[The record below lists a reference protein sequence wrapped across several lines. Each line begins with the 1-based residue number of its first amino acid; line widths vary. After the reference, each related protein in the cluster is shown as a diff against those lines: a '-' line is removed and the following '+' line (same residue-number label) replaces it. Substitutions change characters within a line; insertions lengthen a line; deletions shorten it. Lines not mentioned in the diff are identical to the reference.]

1 MRLHGLSKALFVTTC
16 PAKPRFL
23 VGSGCSCP
31 KFVQKTEV
39 FGEQNKL
46 ISFSLFLMIRFSNKS
61 VFQQPSRPNCLRQPR
76 FDTCLQIITSKK
88 HLDIF
93 YSNLK
98 KHLTSRL
105 YNLTS
110 RLLQKHLN
118 LDENNLKWQLWS
130 GLVYSVK

>member
-1 MRLHGLSKALFVTTC
+1 MRLHELSKALFVTTRA
-16 PAKPRFL
+16 AKPRFL
-23 VGSGCSCP
+23 FGSGYSCSQ
-31 KFVQKTEV
+31 FVRKPDHSNSEFLGNRGFTVFFWCTE
-39 FGEQNKL
+39 QISL
-46 ISFSLFLMIRFSNKS
+46 IFTISDVSIFE
-61 VFQQPSRPNCLRQPR
+61 QPSRANCVRQPR

-98 KHLTSRL
+98 KYLTSRL

-118 LDENNLKWQLWS
+118 LDENNLKWQL
-130 GLVYSVK
+130 